1 MSAYADSFCNAKL
14 VKERHMW
21 EKKKEVEEV
30 RAFLGKGAEF
40 IGKLI
45 FNGAVR
51 IDGDFQGEVYGQGS
65 LVIGEGALV
74 KANIAVNSVYIG
86 GEVQGNIEVKEKIN
100 IHSTGKFYGDVRTPV
115 FIMEEGA
122 FFEGRSNM
130 TEAAGGKIT
139 VARAV

>member
-1 MSAYADSFCNAKL
+1 
-14 VKERHMW
+14 MW
-21 EKKKEVEEV
+21 EKKKDVEEV

-65 LVIGEGALV
+65 LVVGEGALV

-86 GEVQGNIEVKEKIN
+86 GDVQGNIDVKDKIN
-100 IHSTGKFYGDVRTPV
+100 IHSTGKFYGDVRTPI

-122 FFEGRSNM
+122 FFEGRSHM
-130 TEAAGGKIT
+130 T
-139 VARAV
+139 VAKGEKIAVAEAV

>member
-1 MSAYADSFCNAKL
+1 
-14 VKERHMW
+14 MW
-21 EKKKEVEEV
+21 EKKKDVEEV

-65 LVIGEGALV
+65 LVVGEGALV

-86 GEVQGNIEVKEKIN
+86 GDVQGNIDVKEKIN

-122 FFEGRSNM
+122 FFEGRSHM
-130 TEAAGGKIT
+130 SEAKGEKIA
-139 VARAV
+139 VAEAV

>member
-1 MSAYADSFCNAKL
+1 
-14 VKERHMW
+14 MW

-86 GEVQGNIEVKEKIN
+86 GEVQGNIDVKEKIN

>member
-1 MSAYADSFCNAKL
+1 
-14 VKERHMW
+14 MW
-21 EKKKEVEEV
+21 EKKKDVEEV

-86 GEVQGNIEVKEKIN
+86 GDVHGNIDVKEKIN

-115 FIMEEGA
+115 FVMEEGA
-122 FFEGRSNM
+122 FFEGRSHMSDATGQKNVVA
-130 TEAAGGKIT
+130 EA
-139 VARAV
+139 V

>member
-1 MSAYADSFCNAKL
+1 
-14 VKERHMW
+14 MW

-86 GEVQGNIEVKEKIN
+86 GDVQGNIDVKEKIN

-122 FFEGRSNM
+122 LFEGRSHM
-130 TEAAGGKIT
+130 SEVKEEKIT
-139 VARAV
+139 VAEAG

>member
-1 MSAYADSFCNAKL
+1 
-14 VKERHMW
+14 MW
-21 EKKKEVEEV
+21 EKKKDVEEV

-65 LVIGEGALV
+65 LVVGEGALV

-86 GEVQGNIEVKEKIN
+86 GDVQGNIDVKEKIN
-100 IHSTGKFYGDVRTPV
+100 IHSTGKFCGDVRTPI

-122 FFEGRSNM
+122 FFEGRSHM
-130 TEAAGGKIT
+130 SAVKGEKIAVAEA
-139 VARAV
+139 V